1 MNSGMRRRVAWPA
14 IVGGLAA
21 AGLAVVPSPARAIE
35 AGGSRCVDTDAAANE
50 VVFATVTATQGTAAG
65 FVNAHNPDVNGLSN
79 STQNFQPN
87 QSIANTTVIVPD
99 ATGAI
104 CVTVNRQSQVIVDVI
119 AYASRDV
126 VRPASSTGQADRV
139 LDTRVGGGKLVE
151 RTTRCARTDAAGG
164 ERVFATVTATEAD
177 AAGFIN
183 GHTPGVNGLQ
193 NSTQNFQPNQSIAN
207 TTLIVPDSNGEI
219 CVTANKSVHAVVD
232 VVAYIDG
239 AAVRAATASGQADRV
254 LDSRTL
260 PTKLDGGP
268 ICFFT
273 GADPNEVVYATVTA
287 TQADAAGFINAH
299 SRGVDGTANSTQNF
313 QPVQSI
319 ANTTLVKADSG
330 SNGEICITLNKP
342 SHVVVDVAAYGPPD
356 SIRPATSNGQA
367 DRVLDTRNESSAPP
381 PPAAPPANPGDTRN
395 CSDFATYADAKAWF
409 DTYFPFYG
417 DIARL
422 DADGNGIPCES
433 LPGAP

>member
-1 MNSGMRRRVAWPA
+1 MWNRVRGRTVAPA
-14 IVGGLAA
+14 IVSGLLL
-21 AGLAVVPSPARAIE
+21 AGLVAVPAAVDAIE
-35 AGGSRCVDTDAAANE
+35 AGGSRCVDTDAGPDE
-50 VVFATVTATQGTAAG
+50 VVFATVTATQGAAAG
-65 FVNAHNPDVNGLSN
+65 FVNAHNPDVGGLSN

-99 ATGAI
+99 DAGEI
-104 CVTVNRQSQVIVDVI
+104 CVTVNQQSQVIVDVI
-119 AYASRDV
+119 AYASREV
-126 VRPASSTGQADRV
+126 VRPASTTGQADRV

-151 RTTRCARTDAAGG
+151 RSTRCARTDATGG
-164 ERVFATVTATEAD
+164 ERVFATVTATEGE

-239 AAVRAATASGQADRV
+239 SAVRAATASGQADRV

-260 PTKLDGGP
+260 PVKLDGGP
-268 ICFFT
+268 ICIFT
-273 GADPNEVVYATVTA
+273 GANPNEVVYATVTA
-287 TQADAAGFINAH
+287 TEADAAGFINAH

-319 ANTTLVKADSG
+319 ANTTLVKADGG

-367 DRVLDTRNESSAPP
+367 DRVLDTRNESSPP

-417 DIARL
+417 DIAR
-422 DADGNGIPCES
+422 
-433 LPGAP
+433 